1 MGDKPAQVVTGEV
14 IEVEQ
19 TYLRERPVG
28 LPILAGL
35 LAAAGIAKAAV
46 VLVSTVLRRGATAG
60 AARRS
65 FKELRRGP
73 EIPVTPLLVR
83 DAAGTIVELEILGY
97 VSPNTFISRD
107 RINATLLPQKA
118 PDLPPRAARIEN
130 LTSGRTLAPHP
141 PTLLG
146 HLGPGLLLQA
156 ILGAVL
162 GGLLVACLLGAF
174 RR

>member
-1 MGDKPAQVVTGEV
+1 MGGKPAQVIVGEIV
-14 IEVEQ
+14 EVEE

-35 LAAAGIAKAAV
+35 LTAAGIARAGV
-46 VLVSTVLRRGATAG
+46 LLVSTVLRRGAAAG

-65 FKELRRGP
+65 FKELRKGP

-83 DAAGTIVELEILGY
+83 DTAGFVVELEVLGY
-97 VSPNTFISRD
+97 VSPNTFIAHD
-107 RINATLLPQKA
+107 RIAATVLPQKA
-118 PDLPPRAARIEN
+118 ADLPPRAARIEN
-130 LTSGRTLAPHP
+130 LTSGRTFAPHP

-146 HLGPGLLLQA
+146 HLGPALLLQA
-156 ILGAVL
+156 IVGAILGV
-162 GGLLVACLLGAF
+162 LLVACLLGAF

>member
-1 MGDKPAQVVTGEV
+1 MGDKPAQVIAGEIV
-14 IEVEQ
+14 EVEQ

-35 LAAAGIAKAAV
+35 LAAAGIAKAVV
-46 VLVSTVLRRGATAG
+46 VLISTVLRRGATAG

-65 FKELRRGP
+65 FKELRKGP

-83 DAAGTIVELEILGY
+83 DTAGTIVELEILGY
-97 VSPNTFISRD
+97 VSPNTLIAHD
-107 RINATLLPQKA
+107 RINATVLPQKA
-118 PDLPPRAARIEN
+118 ADLPPRVARIEN
-130 LTSGRTLAPHP
+130 LTSGRTVAPHP

-146 HLGPGLLLQA
+146 HLGPALVLQA

-162 GGLLVACLLGAF
+162 GVLLVACLLGAF